1 MAEQTG
7 AKGSA
12 GSAAERSG
20 DQGGVF
26 GRVPLVERPAVDPEA
41 FKAVMASFAAS
52 VTVITTVD
60 AGGQPHALTATAFTS
75 LSKRPPLC
83 LVCVDQ
89 RARAHAVIRRERR
102 FAVNILNQDQAELSA
117 HFATS
122 LDDKF
127 DGVEW
132 AAGEVTGCPLLP
144 GALAWMECRLFAEHA
159 GGDHDIFIG
168 ELVKTGASAGAP
180 LVYFRGAYAELSES

>member
-1 MAEQTG
+1 MGTEEE
-7 AKGSA
+7 
-12 GSAAERSG
+12 SAAV
-20 DQGGVF
+20 DQGGTF
-26 GRVPLVERPAVDPEA
+26 GRPPLEERATIDAEA

-60 AGGQPHALTATAFTS
+60 AEGQPHALTATAFSS
-75 LSKRPPLC
+75 LSKHPPLC

-102 FAVNILNQDQAELSA
+102 FAVNILKHDQAEVST

-122 LDDKF
+122 VDDKF
-127 DGVEW
+127 DGIEW
-132 AAGEVTGCPLLP
+132 TPGELTGCPLLP
-144 GALAWMECRLFAEHA
+144 EALAWMECRLFAEHP

-168 ELVKTGASAGAP
+168 ELVKVGVAEGVP
-180 LVYFRGAYAELSES
+180 LVYFRGQYAELTQP